1 MKIYKVSVE
10 ITGFGFRKSEG
21 AYEEMKKFEGVM
33 YFRNTY
39 QLDKYIEEI
48 YDAAERF
55 YPSYY
60 KYGRFEIT
68 NYGNYSICVSIY
80 RGTEEFRI

>member
-1 MKIYKVSVE
+1 MKIYKVSVK
-10 ITGFGFRKSEG
+10 ITGFGFRISEG

-39 QLDKYIEEI
+39 QLDKYVEEI

-55 YPSYY
+55 YHSYH
-60 KYGRFEIT
+60 KYGIEIT
-68 NYGNYSICVSIY
+68 NYGDYSICININ
-80 RGTEEFRI
+80 RGSEEFVI